1 MAGASLPIET
11 ALLMGFSNLIA
22 DGISMGLGDFLSSKA
37 EHEYEASESKREQ
50 WEFDANK
57 ADEVSEQVELFK
69 KAGVT
74 DFLKSSTCS
83 LTRTRTCSP
92 RRSPATQPSSTPCTC
107 TMSWASRRRT
117 PTPRPG
123 STDSWVRAVPA
134 NCSILYRLPSHDAT
148 RCVRCRTRRPPPAAP
163 HPHPHSHPPP
173 PFPPPTPQVTFFSF
187 LAFGSV
193 PVLTYLFTFL
203 GGYRDAQGIFGI
215 TCGTTILTSEYPSL

>member
-74 DFLKSSTCS
+74 DAHAHLLAETLACYPAVFHAVHLHDELGITPPDADA
-83 LTRTRTCSP
+83 SP
-92 RRSPATQPSSTPCTC
+92 GIDGLVGARRASKLQHTVPLAL
-107 TMSWASRRRT
+107 SRRHALC
-117 PTPRPG
+117 P
-123 STDSWVRAVPA
+123 
-134 NCSILYRLPSHDAT
+134 LPHPPPP
-148 RCVRCRTRRPPPAAP
+148 TRRPP
-163 HPHPHSHPPP
+163 PPP
-173 PFPPPTPQVTFFSF
+173 PFPPPSPIPTPHPTGDLLLLSRLRQR
-187 LAFGSV
+187 ACPDV
-193 PVLTYLFTFL
+193 PLHVP
-203 GGYRDAQGIFGI
+203 RRI
-215 TCGTTILTSEYPSL
+215 P